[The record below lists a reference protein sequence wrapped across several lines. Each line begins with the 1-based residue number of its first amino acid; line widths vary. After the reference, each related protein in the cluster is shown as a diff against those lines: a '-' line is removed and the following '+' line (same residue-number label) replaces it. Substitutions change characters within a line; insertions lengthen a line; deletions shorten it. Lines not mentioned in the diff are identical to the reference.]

1 MCLGEIY
8 NTSIARK
15 KLLGVAEAGI
25 IWLLRR
31 CPVIDR
37 IDFYLIRPENKEV
50 YYTKEI
56 IAIYLLFLVG
66 RVLVTIG
73 FIF

>member
-37 IDFYLIRPENKEV
+37 IDFYLIQPENKEV
-50 YYTKEI
+50 YYTK
-56 IAIYLLFLVG
+56 
-66 RVLVTIG
+66 
-73 FIF
+73 